1 MKRSN
6 IDIYSDMNNL
16 NLDRDNSP
24 NLKPLNNLNSST
36 NMSKSKKKVKA
47 SDF

>member
-6 IDIYSDMNNL
+6 IDIYNDMNNL
-16 NLDRDNSP
+16 NLDSDNSP
-24 NLKPLNNLNSST
+24 NLKLTNSLNNST
-36 NMSKSKKKVKA
+36 NMSKSRKKVKA